1 MIRVLVVDDHDI
13 VRDALASLLGDV
25 ADFQVVGV
33 ASSIRDALP
42 LLDSARPDIVLADLS
57 LGDGSAV
64 ELVRALR
71 RGRLKGRVIVITGF
85 SDEFAAAEAL
95 AAGAN
100 GYVLKSQ
107 PTTELLEAIRTV
119 SEGRKYV
126 APALERR
133 LAMRSITSETAGAGG
148 AVGLERLSPREVEVF
163 RLVVAGSSSKD
174 VASRLCISVKTVETH
189 RTNMNRKLAVRTTA
203 DLVRFA
209 AAHGIAVAPR
219 ADVASTRRVRRSL
232 ARPSRRL
239 WRNRSRVAPE
249 ISSLPTMC

>member
-25 ADFQVVGV
+25 SDFQVVGV

-42 LLDSARPDIVLADLS
+42 LLDSTRPDIVLADLS

-71 RGRLKGRVIVITGF
+71 RGRMKGRVIVITGF

-95 AAGAN
+95 TAGAT

-107 PTTELLEAIRTV
+107 PTSELLDAIRSV
-119 SEGRKYV
+119 AEGRKYV

-133 LAMRSITSETAGAGG
+133 LALRSSAAIRRRRTAPSA
-148 AVGLERLSPREVEVF
+148 
-163 RLVVAGSSSKD
+163 SSG
-174 VASRLCISVKTVETH
+174 C
-189 RTNMNRKLAVRTTA
+189 
-203 DLVRFA
+203 
-209 AAHGIAVAPR
+209 
-219 ADVASTRRVRRSL
+219 RRVRSRSSVWSSPAHP
-232 ARPSRRL
+232 ARTSRAG
-239 WRNRSRVAPE
+239 SA
-249 ISSLPTMC
+249 SA

>member
-25 ADFQVVGV
+25 SDFQVVGV

-71 RGRLKGRVIVITGF
+71 RGRMKGRVIVITGF

-95 AAGAN
+95 TAGAN

-107 PTTELLEAIRTV
+107 PTSELLDAIRSV

-126 APALERR
+126 APSLERR
-133 LAMRSITSETAGAGG
+133 LALRSIGGESSATGG

-174 VASRLCISVKTVETH
+174 VARRLCISVKTVETH

-219 ADVASTRRVRRSL
+219 ADVASV
-232 ARPSRRL
+232 
-239 WRNRSRVAPE
+239 PE
-249 ISSLPTMC
+249 IADRTLGRRDGLA

>member
-25 ADFQVVGV
+25 ADLQVVGV

-71 RGRLKGRVIVITGF
+71 RGRMKGRVIVITGF

-95 AAGAN
+95 TAGAT

-107 PTTELLEAIRTV
+107 PTAELLEAIRAV
-119 SEGRKYV
+119 AEGRRYV

-133 LAMRSITSETAGAGG
+133 LALRSIGGDSAGNGGG

-174 VASRLCISVKTVETH
+174 VARRLCISVKTVETH

-219 ADVASTRRVRRSL
+219 ADIATLPDPGERVVNRRDGL
-232 ARPSRRL
+232 A
-239 WRNRSRVAPE
+239 
-249 ISSLPTMC
+249 

>member
-25 ADFQVVGV
+25 ADLQVVGV

-95 AAGAN
+95 TAGAT

-107 PTTELLEAIRTV
+107 PTSELLEAIRTV
-119 SEGRKYV
+119 SEGRRYV
-126 APALERR
+126 APTLERR
-133 LAMRSITSETAGAGG
+133 LALRSIGSESAGNGGG

-174 VASRLCISVKTVETH
+174 VARRLCISVKTVETH

-219 ADVASTRRVRRSL
+219 ADVATLPDPGERVATRRDGL
-232 ARPSRRL
+232 A
-239 WRNRSRVAPE
+239 
-249 ISSLPTMC
+249 

>member
-25 ADFQVVGV
+25 ADLQVVGV

-95 AAGAN
+95 TAGAT

-107 PTTELLEAIRTV
+107 PTSELLEAIRTV
-119 SEGRKYV
+119 SEGRRYV
-126 APALERR
+126 APTLERR
-133 LAMRSITSETAGAGG
+133 LALRSIGSESAGNGGG

-174 VASRLCISVKTVETH
+174 VARRLCISVKTVETH

-219 ADVASTRRVRRSL
+219 ADVATLPDPGERVVNRRDGL
-232 ARPSRRL
+232 A
-239 WRNRSRVAPE
+239 
-249 ISSLPTMC
+249 

>member
-25 ADFQVVGV
+25 SDFQVVGV

-42 LLDSARPDIVLADLS
+42 LLDSTRPDIVLADLS

-71 RGRLKGRVIVITGF
+71 RGRMKGRVIVITGF

-95 AAGAN
+95 TAGAT

-107 PTTELLEAIRTV
+107 PTSELLDAIRSV
-119 SEGRKYV
+119 AEGRKYV
-126 APALERR
+126 APSLERR
-133 LAMRSITSETAGAGG
+133 LALRSIGGESTSSSG

-174 VASRLCISVKTVETH
+174 VARRLCISVKTVETH

-209 AAHGIAVAPR
+209 AAHCIAVAPR
-219 ADVASTRRVRRSL
+219 ADVSAVPELGGDRTLGRRDGL
-232 ARPSRRL
+232 A
-239 WRNRSRVAPE
+239 
-249 ISSLPTMC
+249 

>member
-25 ADFQVVGV
+25 ADLQVVGV

-95 AAGAN
+95 TAGAT

-107 PTTELLEAIRTV
+107 PTSELLEAIRAV
-119 SEGRKYV
+119 AEGRRYV
-126 APALERR
+126 APTLERR
-133 LAMRSITSETAGAGG
+133 LALRSIGGESGGNGGG

-163 RLVVAGSSSKD
+163 RLVVAGS
-174 VASRLCISVKTVETH
+174 
-189 RTNMNRKLAVRTTA
+189 
-203 DLVRFA
+203 
-209 AAHGIAVAPR
+209 
-219 ADVASTRRVRRSL
+219 
-232 ARPSRRL
+232 
-239 WRNRSRVAPE
+239 
-249 ISSLPTMC
+249 

>member
-25 ADFQVVGV
+25 SDFQVVGV

-42 LLDSARPDIVLADLS
+42 LLDSTRPDIVLADLS

-71 RGRLKGRVIVITGF
+71 RGRMKGRVIVITGF

-95 AAGAN
+95 TAGAT

-107 PTTELLEAIRTV
+107 PTSELLDAIRCV
-119 SEGRKYV
+119 AEGRKYV

-133 LAMRSITSETAGAGG
+133 LALRSIGGDSTSSNG

-174 VASRLCISVKTVETH
+174 VARRLCISVKTVETH

-219 ADVASTRRVRRSL
+219 ADASVVPELGAIGDRSL
-232 ARPSRRL
+232 GRRDGL
-239 WRNRSRVAPE
+239 A
-249 ISSLPTMC
+249 

>member
-25 ADFQVVGV
+25 ADLQVVGV

-95 AAGAN
+95 TAGAT

-107 PTTELLEAIRTV
+107 PTSELLEAIRTV
-119 SEGRKYV
+119 FD
-126 APALERR
+126 AIHAADPDP
-133 LAMRSITSETAGAGG
+133 
-148 AVGLERLSPREVEVF
+148 GLVE
-163 RLVVAGSSSKD
+163 GSSRAA
-174 VASRLCISVKTVETH
+174 VFG
-189 RTNMNRKLAVRTTA
+189 RTLGVLAVLLLA
-203 DLVRFA
+203 SAWIAGKAGFNCGA
-209 AAHGIAVAPR
+209 AG
-219 ADVASTRRVRRSL
+219 
-232 ARPSRRL
+232 
-239 WRNRSRVAPE
+239 
-249 ISSLPTMC
+249 

>member
-25 ADFQVVGV
+25 SDFQVVGV

-71 RGRLKGRVIVITGF
+71 RGRMKGRVIVITGF

-95 AAGAN
+95 TAGAN

-107 PTTELLEAIRTV
+107 PTSELLDAIRSV

-126 APALERR
+126 APSLERR
-133 LAMRSITSETAGAGG
+133 LALRSIGGESSASGG

-174 VASRLCISVKTVETH
+174 VARRLCISVKTVETH

-219 ADVASTRRVRRSL
+219 ADVASV
-232 ARPSRRL
+232 
-239 WRNRSRVAPE
+239 PE
-249 ISSLPTMC
+249 IGDRALGRRDGLA

>member
-1 MIRVLVVDDHDI
+1 MIRLLIVDDHDI

-25 ADFQVVGV
+25 PDLQVVGV

-95 AAGAN
+95 TAGAT

-107 PTTELLEAIRTV
+107 PTVELLEAIRTV
-119 SEGRKYV
+119 AEGRRYV
-126 APALERR
+126 APTLERR
-133 LAMRSITSETAGAGG
+133 LALRSIAGDSGSSGG

-174 VASRLCISVKTVETH
+174 VARRLCISVKTVETH

-219 ADVASTRRVRRSL
+219 ADVATLPDVGERVVGRRDGL
-232 ARPSRRL
+232 A
-239 WRNRSRVAPE
+239 
-249 ISSLPTMC
+249 

>member
-1 MIRVLVVDDHDI
+1 MTTISCVTRWRV
-13 VRDALASLLGDV
+13 LLGDV

-107 PTTELLEAIRTV
+107 PTAELLEAIRTV
-119 SEGRKYV
+119 AEGRKYV

-133 LAMRSITSETAGAGG
+133 LAMRSITSETSASGG

-174 VASRLCISVKTVETH
+174 VARRLCISVKTVETH

-203 DLVRFA
+203 DLGPLRGGARHRGRAAGGRRLHRRVSAIARSA
-209 AAHGIAVAPR
+209 AATASRNSEPR
-219 ADVASTRRVRRSL
+219 RSGNIVASRTV
-232 ARPSRRL
+232 
-239 WRNRSRVAPE
+239 
-249 ISSLPTMC
+249 C

>member
-25 ADFQVVGV
+25 SDFQVVGV

-95 AAGAN
+95 AAGAT

-107 PTTELLEAIRTV
+107 PTVELLEAIRAV
-119 SEGRKYV
+119 AEGRKYV
-126 APALERR
+126 APMLERR
-133 LAMRSITSETAGAGG
+133 LAMRSIASETGGQG

-174 VASRLCISVKTVETH
+174 VARRLCISVKTVETH

-219 ADVASTRRVRRSL
+219 ADVASAALGGGGGGTVTDLGERVVGRRDGL
-232 ARPSRRL
+232 A
-239 WRNRSRVAPE
+239 
-249 ISSLPTMC
+249 

>member
-25 ADFQVVGV
+25 ADLQVVGV

-95 AAGAN
+95 TAGAT

-107 PTTELLEAIRTV
+107 PTSELLEAIRTV
-119 SEGRKYV
+119 SEGRRYV
-126 APALERR
+126 APTLERR
-133 LAMRSITSETAGAGG
+133 LALRSIGSESAGNGGG

-174 VASRLCISVKTVETH
+174 VARWLCISVKIVETH

-219 ADVASTRRVRRSL
+219 ADVATLPDPGERVVNRRDGL
-232 ARPSRRL
+232 A
-239 WRNRSRVAPE
+239 
-249 ISSLPTMC
+249 

>member
-25 ADFQVVGV
+25 SDFQVVGV

-95 AAGAN
+95 TAGAT

-107 PTTELLEAIRTV
+107 PTVELLEAIRTV
-119 SEGRKYV
+119 ADGRKYV

-133 LAMRSITSETAGAGG
+133 LALRSIAGDGSSSSNG

-174 VASRLCISVKTVETH
+174 VARRLCISVKTVETH

-219 ADVASTRRVRRSL
+219 ADVHALPDVSGERIIPRRDGI
-232 ARPSRRL
+232 A
-239 WRNRSRVAPE
+239 
-249 ISSLPTMC
+249 